1 MKVLFCSPCSSSND
15 AIKGGINT
23 WGRYVVS
30 YYKQYGRQNLQL
42 IPVSFDRYT
51 LITDS
56 YSFLG
61 KIVKG
66 IKEQRKPIAEAIRKM
81 DAEKPD
87 VMHLCTASGL
97 GLFRDYVLIKAA
109 HRRGIKTALHLH
121 FGRIRKMDAEKPDVM
136 HLCTASGLGLFRDY
150 VLIKAAHRRGIKT
163 ALHLHFGRIPELI
176 AKDNWEWKMLS
187 KVIRMSDVSIVMNR
201 PCEHVLQDLGYQNIR
216 YLPNPL
222 GVDILNQIHAEEGK
236 HQRTAG
242 TLLFVGHVYKTK
254 GVYELVEACTR
265 VPHVQLRIVGKCME
279 QVRTEL
285 EEIARRKDNGT
296 WYKTKG
302 VYELVEA
309 CTRVPHVQL
318 RIVGKCM
325 EQVRTELEEIAR
337 RKDNGTWLHSKGV
350 YELVEA
356 CTRVPHVQLRIVG
369 KCMEQV
375 RTELE
380 EIARRK
386 DNGTWL
392 HYIGEISHEEVIKE
406 FYQADMFVF
415 PSYTEGFPNVI
426 LEAMACGCPI
436 VSSDVG
442 AIPEMLD
449 IGADDCGICF
459 KPQSVDE
466 VYQAVSMLID
476 NEQLKNE
483 FSVKAKRRV
492 NSLYAIPMV
501 WKQMVQIWY
510 QAMKN

>member
-30 YYKQYGRQNLQL
+30 YYKQYGRQDLQL
-42 IPVSFDRYT
+42 IPVSFDRHT

-66 IKEQRKPIAEAIRKM
+66 IKEQRKPIAEA
-81 DAEKPD
+81 
-87 VMHLCTASGL
+87 
-97 GLFRDYVLIKAA
+97 
-109 HRRGIKTALHLH
+109 
-121 FGRIRKMDAEKPDVM
+121 IRKMDAEKPDVM

-201 PCEHVLQDLGYQNIR
+201 PCEHALQGLGYQNIR

-265 VPHVQLRIVGKCME
+265 IPHVQLRIVGKYIE
-279 QVRTEL
+279 QLRTEL
-285 EEIARRKDNGT
+285 EEIARK
-296 WYKTKG
+296 
-302 VYELVEA
+302 
-309 CTRVPHVQL
+309 
-318 RIVGKCM
+318 
-325 EQVRTELEEIAR
+325 
-337 RKDNGTWLHSKGV
+337 KDNGTWL
-350 YELVEA
+350 
-356 CTRVPHVQLRIVG
+356 QF
-369 KCMEQV
+369 
-375 RTELE
+375 
-380 EIARRK
+380 
-386 DNGTWL
+386 
-392 HYIGEISHEEVIKE
+392 IGEISHEEVIKE